1 MTVHSI
7 DLAEAASVARLAAE
21 APSSRLL
28 GIART
33 GSFRTSLKD
42 DGSPQTSA
50 DTMAERLVR
59 RTLQES
65 AYPSGAA
72 VLGEEEGE
80 TGEGSPW
87 RWVVDP
93 IDGTTAFARD
103 IPVWGTLVALQCV
116 ETGHV
121 VAGAIRLPG
130 TNETFWAWQ
139 GGGAWRNGERIHVA
153 ATTELSRATVAAG
166 LLRQFRISGIEHL
179 VGTLAEAVEDMR
191 IFGDVFAHVAA
202 ARGAVDAVVDPD
214 LSLWDFAA
222 SRILIEEAG
231 GIVLVRHTGRGR
243 GHDVLL
249 GAPTVVERLARL
261 LEF

>member
-1 MTVHSI
+1 MTVCSI
-7 DLAEAASVARLAAE
+7 DLEEAASVARLAAE

-28 GIART
+28 EIART

-59 RTLQES
+59 RTLQAS

-116 ETGHV
+116 ETGQV

-130 TNETFWAWQ
+130 TDETFWAWQ

-166 LLRQFRISGIEHL
+166 LLRQFRTSGVEHL
-179 VGTLAEAVEDMR
+179 VGMLAEAVEDMR